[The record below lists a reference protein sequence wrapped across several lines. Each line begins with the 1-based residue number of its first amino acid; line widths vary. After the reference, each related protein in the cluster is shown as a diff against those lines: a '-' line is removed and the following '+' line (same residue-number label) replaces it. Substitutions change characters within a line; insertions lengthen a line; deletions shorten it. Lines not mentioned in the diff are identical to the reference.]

1 VTDSARI
8 ELRLPSEADWLKVFN
23 PREGTLRVELLAAVE
38 LGDTVRVDLVV
49 GGTGPATGGEAPMV
63 VLRGEVISVAPA
75 AEAFAP
81 AAVTLALA
89 ASEREKINYLNGFVR
104 GGLLNLRQRRRLP
117 VRVPVTYGGIGGAVD
132 TVSRDLGDDGIF
144 VVTTEPL
151 PEGTK
156 LHMFLRVPGLAQPLP
171 VSGVVGHTV
180 VPADG
185 DVPGMGVTFV
195 LDDDSQAA
203 LAAVLDALERGL
215 RDGTLPASM
224 LG

>member
-1 VTDSARI
+1 MTDSARI
-8 ELRLPSEADWLKVFN
+8 ELHLPSEADWLKVFN
-23 PREGTLRVELLAAVE
+23 PREGTLRVELLAVVE
-38 LGDTVRVDLVV
+38 IGDTVRVDLVV
-49 GGTGPATGGEAPMV
+49 GGAAAGDGDAPMV

-81 AAVTLALA
+81 ATVTLALA

-144 VVTTEPL
+144 VVTSEPL
-151 PEGTK
+151 PEATK
-156 LHMFLRVPGLAQPLP
+156 LHMFLRIPGLAQPLP
-171 VSGVVGHTV
+171 LSGVVGHTV

-195 LDDDSQAA
+195 LDEESQAA